1 MRRYFKTL
9 AGFVLIPLTRWY
21 LRKERKFSYDDIH
34 IRVFTGV
41 FHPGFFGS
49 TRFLLQ
55 FLKKQNLKNKTLLE
69 LGCGTGLIS
78 IYAAKTGA
86 DVTASDLNPK
96 AVENCRAN
104 AKANNVQI
112 KTVESDLFQ
121 NLSSQVFDWIII
133 NPPYYSKKPKN
144 DEELAWYCGEDLEYF
159 KNLFSQIPDHTN
171 NQSEVIMILSQACDI
186 KGITELAKSKG
197 FRFYLLE
204 EEDALFDA
212 KNFIYSIRRV

>member
-1 MRRYFKTL
+1 MMRRYFKTV
-9 AGFVLIPLTRWY
+9 AGFILIPLTRWY

-55 FLKKQNLKNKTLLE
+55 FLKKQDLKNKSLLE

-78 IYAAKTGA
+78 IQAAKAGA
-86 DVTASDLNPK
+86 QVTASDLNPK
-96 AVENCRAN
+96 AIENCRVNAN
-104 AKANNVQI
+104 ANNVQI
-112 KTVESDLFQ
+112 KIVQSDLFQ
-121 NLSSQVFDWIII
+121 NLLSQVFDWIII

-159 KNLFSQIPDHTN
+159 KKLFSQIPDHTN

-186 KGITELAKSKG
+186 KGITELAKSEG

-204 EEDALFDA
+204 EEDALF
-212 KNFIYSIRRV
+212 